1 VAREAAAVTAST
13 TFYKDEAEKLCGQ
26 CGGAVRVEALGVRPV
41 GAVLE
46 LVLVYISNA

>member
-1 VAREAAAVTAST
+1 MKRRGEVCGPGGGAGWVEAAA
-13 TFYKDEAEKLCGQ
+13 
-26 CGGAVRVEALGVRPV
+26 GVQPV